1 MTIQQWLHEAAA
13 LLKSADISSARLDA
27 ELILAHT
34 IRKTR
39 TYLHAHPDDTLDLR
53 HLEIADARLDLRRDR
68 TPLAY
73 ILGHKDFYGRR
84 FKTSPAALIPRP
96 ETEMFIELLHSLL
109 PKNLPL
115 IKEKRKLV
123 DVGTGTGIIGIT
135 AKLEWPELD
144 VTLTDISQ
152 QALNLARENAQQLS
166 AEVKLHRGDLL
177 RGYGE
182 AIDIIVS
189 NPPYVDK
196 TWDVSPETRTE
207 PELALYASRGGLSI
221 IEQLLNQA
229 SELLKPDGSLLLE
242 ADERQHS
249 AIIQSAASH
258 GLRHS
263 ESRGLILHFVKH

>member
-1 MTIQQWLHEAAA
+1 MTIQEWLKEAVAILTA
-13 LLKSADISSARLDA
+13 ADIPSARLDA

-34 IRKTR
+34 LRKPR
-39 TYLHAHPDDTLDLR
+39 TYLHAHSDDPLEPR
-53 HLEIADARLDLRRDR
+53 QLEIADARIDLRKDR

-73 ILGHKDFYGRR
+73 IVGHKEFYGRR

-96 ETEMFIELLHSLL
+96 ETEAFIELLDGLL

-115 IKEKRKLV
+115 VKEKRKLV

-152 QALNLARENAQQLS
+152 QALNLAKENAQQLGAS
-166 AEVKLHRGDLL
+166 VGFHKGDLL

-182 AIDIIVS
+182 SVDIVVS

-196 TWDVSPETRTE
+196 SWDVSPETRSE
-207 PELALYASRGGLSI
+207 PDLALFASRGGLSV
-221 IEQLLNQA
+221 IEQLVGQA
-229 SELLKPDGSLLLE
+229 SELLNSGGAFILE
-242 ADERQHS
+242 ADDRQHA
-249 AIIQSAASH
+249 AIIQLAGNH
-258 GLRHS
+258 RLTHVR
-263 ESRGLILHFVKH
+263 SRGLIMQFAKS